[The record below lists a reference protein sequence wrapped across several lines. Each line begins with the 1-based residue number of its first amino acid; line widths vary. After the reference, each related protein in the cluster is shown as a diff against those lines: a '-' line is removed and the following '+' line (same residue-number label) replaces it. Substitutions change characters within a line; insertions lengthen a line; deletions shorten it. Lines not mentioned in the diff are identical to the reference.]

1 MSETDGHLPPSAF
14 SAGPL
19 AALPGASSVVA
30 SWCDVAAH
38 LHEEQVSPGTG
49 RGDGAHWEPLVK
61 VGSAPGARQGR
72 GEPGRRRAG
81 VSSWWG
87 LSFKDPTPGRA

>member
-1 MSETDGHLPPSAF
+1 MSETDGHLPTSAF

-38 LHEEQVSPGTG
+38 LHEEQVG
-49 RGDGAHWEPLVK
+49 PLDS
-61 VGSAPGARQGR
+61 GS
-72 GEPGRRRAG
+72 
-81 VSSWWG
+81 
-87 LSFKDPTPGRA
+87 LSQLSQS

>member
-38 LHEEQVSPGTG
+38 LHEEQVGPLDSG
-49 RGDGAHWEPLVK
+49 R
-61 VGSAPGARQGR
+61 
-72 GEPGRRRAG
+72 
-81 VSSWWG
+81 
-87 LSFKDPTPGRA
+87 LSQLSQS